1 MLKFFKKQKE
11 IVAVMSGKKDGQMKL
26 RARGYIKNR
35 QKFLS
40 QLGIDLKDV
49 VSADLCH
56 GKSVKII
63 KGISAQGGSASG
75 GIPKTDG
82 LVSNQSGIFLAVTVA
97 DCLPIVFFEPNKKI
111 VGMVHS
117 GWKSTVK
124 NIAEVAVKKIKQ
136 LGGNPKDLMVEAGPG
151 IGECHFEVGRE
162 TLPKFK
168 KYQKFVKIKQGK
180 YFIDLKG
187 IIRYQLEKSGI
198 KKSNIKISKTCTF
211 CDKKYFSSRRD
222 NNKITKVGIVIIGIK
237 K

>member
-1 MLKFFKKQKE
+1 MLKFFQKQKE
-11 IVAVMSGKKDGQMKL
+11 IVTVMSEKKDGQMKL

-35 QKFLS
+35 QKFLG
-40 QLGIDLKDV
+40 QLGIDLSDV

-63 KGISAQGGSASG
+63 RDKKQKISS
-75 GIPKTDG
+75 KTDG
-82 LVSNQSGIFLAVTVA
+82 LVSNQAGIFLAVTVA
-97 DCLPIVFFEPNKKI
+97 DCLPIVFFEPKKKI
-111 VGMVHS
+111 IGMVHS

-124 NIAEVAVKKIKQ
+124 NIAEVAVKKIEQ
-136 LGGNPKDLMVEAGPG
+136 LGGNPKDLMVEVGPG

-180 YFIDLKG
+180 YFVDLKG
-187 IIRYQLEKSGI
+187 VVGYQLEKSGI

-222 NNKITKVGIVIIGIK
+222 NNKITKVAVVIIGMK